1 METEVQAYLTEL
13 GILKGQVREA
23 IKGLDDKAANW
34 QPLAKDTNSI
44 YSMIAHL
51 TGTETFWAR
60 RVIQGQTIPIET
72 IKRDHEAQMKST
84 GELAQIVATWDRE
97 SHEDE
102 KALEKLTL
110 SELAETRSVVFM
122 PRPVTVRWAIIHLI
136 SHYATHLG
144 HIQLTRQ
151 LWFARNA

>member
-1 METEVQAYLTEL
+1 MEAEVQACLTEL
-13 GILKGQVREA
+13 GILKAQVREA

-44 YSMIAHL
+44 YAMIAHL
-51 TGTETFWAR
+51 AGSESFWAR
-60 RVIQGQTIPIET
+60 QIIQGQTI
-72 IKRDHEAQMKST
+72 KRDRQAELTAS

-97 SHEDE
+97 GPENE

-110 SELAETRSVVFM
+110 SQLAETRSVASQ
-122 PRPVTVRWAIIHLI
+122 PRPVTVRWAILHLI
-136 SHYATHLG
+136 SHYAIHLG

-151 LWFARNA
+151 LWFAREA